1 MNCALAVVAADW
13 WIEQMLK
20 RCSELYPNK
29 VTTNGSDFVI
39 VDNSLDEELS
49 RFKAVLI
56 EEIGNCLDQHS
67 YLSLTCHYLPNSKLS
82 SFARKAKISSSYFP
96 TSASMDV
103 LFGKIQVGL
112 NGKKMRELSL
122 PEEAM

>member
-39 VDNSLDEELS
+39 VDNSLDEE
-49 RFKAVLI
+49 
-56 EEIGNCLDQHS
+56 GNVRVFAS
-67 YLSLTCHYLPNSKLS
+67 IYFS
-82 SFARKAKISSSYFP
+82 SDRAIKEYAKDIWH
-96 TSASMDV
+96 
-103 LFGKIQVGL
+103 LK
-112 NGKKMRELSL
+112 
-122 PEEAM
+122 